1 MPSELTLTVMATVRS
16 HAGQNSAEQ
25 QEGADELEGSD
36 ARHHN
41 QL

>member
-1 MPSELTLTVMATVRS
+1 MPAE
-16 HAGQNSAEQ
+16 NSAKQ

-36 ARHHN
+36 ARHHH